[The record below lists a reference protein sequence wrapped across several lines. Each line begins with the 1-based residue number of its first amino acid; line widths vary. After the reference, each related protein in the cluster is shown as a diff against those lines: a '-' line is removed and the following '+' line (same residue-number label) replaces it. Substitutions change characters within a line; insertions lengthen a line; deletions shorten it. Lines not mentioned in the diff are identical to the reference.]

1 MSSNSLSQEEAVEIL
16 NKWGD
21 DGFFRLNQFGNL
33 ISIEQITP
41 FTCVTS
47 SVQTQYEDR
56 DIETRFEPYSG
67 GTVDSGRPPD
77 AWDIKIPALTDFTK
91 AKNEYAVP
99 QGERVETCTN
109 CSGRGE
115 QGCSPCSGSGKTTCF
130 YCSGSGQTN
139 CTSCGG
145 SGYKTESRSKNESYY
160 DYSRNTTEWRTVYEN
175 VQVNCY
181 SCTFGKVHCY
191 SCTFGKVTCSSC
203 GGRGIVTCGTCSG
216 YGQVKFYKVLV
227 VKHSHKVQRAII
239 NHSDVTDKKL
249 FKTSGEVIVDAM
261 QARIRQASLL
271 LKDDKKLSSEFVQV
285 TDLAKIS
292 TADCPSCGAA
302 LTLPNQEAAPIC
314 KDPWHDKQN
323 AEEKDLISMVSLKDE
338 AVSSIEGLIKLTD
351 EKAGEIL
358 FQRLLVQGIDTYKIE
373 YKRGGKPGKPIWIY
387 GKEKK
392 IFTTGTPPLNWLKV
406 VVVGLLAVV
415 VLAVL
420 IGFIVSAINSAPS
433 YQPPAT
439 QTTVQEKTA
448 VAPKG
453 AIVRQGPGAAFPK
466 VGDVKKGQTVTLLDV
481 VETAKDGGNWEKI
494 RVGDIEGYVNQRLL
508 TK

>member
-1 MSSNSLSQEEAVEIL
+1 MSSNSLSQQEAVEIL

-56 DIETRFEPYSG
+56 DIETRHKPYSG
-67 GTVDSGRPPD
+67 GAVDSGRPPD
-77 AWDIKIPALTDFTK
+77 AWDMKVQRPTEFTK
-91 AKNEYAVP
+91 EKSEYHVP

-115 QGCSPCSGSGKTTCF
+115 QGCSPCSGSGKTNCF
-130 YCSGSGQTN
+130 YCNGSGQTN

-145 SGYKTESRSKNESYY
+145 SGYKTESRSRNESYH

-181 SCTFGKVHCY
+181 SCTFGKVTCY
-191 SCTFGKVTCSSC
+191 TCNYGKVTCSSC
-203 GGRGIVTCGTCSG
+203 SGRGVVTCGTCAG
-216 YGQVKFYKVLV
+216 YGKVKFYKVLV

-239 NHSDVTDKKL
+239 NHSDISDKKL
-249 FKTSGEVIVDAM
+249 FKTSGEVIVDAT
-261 QARIRQASLL
+261 QARIKHAGLL
-271 LKDDKKLSSEFVQV
+271 LKDDKKLSGEFVQI
-285 TDLAKIS
+285 TDLTKIS
-292 TADCPSCGAA
+292 TVDCPSCGAA
-302 LTLPNQEAAPIC
+302 LTIPNQEAAPVC

-323 AEEKDLISMVSLKDE
+323 TEEKDLISMVSLKDE
-338 AVSSIEGLIKLTD
+338 TVSSIEGLIKLTD
-351 EKAGEIL
+351 EKAGEVL
-358 FQRLLVQGIDTYKIE
+358 FQRLLIQGIDTYKIE

-406 VVVGLLAVV
+406 VVVGLLATVA
-415 VLAVL
+415 LAVL
-420 IGFIVSAINSAPS
+420 IGIVVSAINSNPS
-433 YQPPAT
+433 YQSPPA
-439 QTTVQEKTA
+439 QATTQEKTA
-448 VAPKG
+448 VVPKG
-453 AIVRQGPGAAFPK
+453 AIVRQGAGAEFPK
-466 VGDVKKGQTVTLLDV
+466 VGDVKKGQAVTLLGV
-481 VETAKDGGNWEKI
+481 VETAKDGGTWEKI
-494 RVGDIEGYVNQRLL
+494 RVDGIEGYVNQRLL